1 MPVLD
6 CTPLDQESESVRW
19 LTGYRVSLLGGSIS
33 DCSEPNFPQKLAA
46 NGYTHLLVRRD
57 SADGQWFAGHPAPDG
72 LRLTAGF
79 DDAQVFEVVPRTP
92 AIYTSMMK
100 GFFPREHNA
109 EWTWRWMGYE
119 AAWSIVNGGAE
130 PIVATVGVE
139 LSAFHRARR
148 MEVRLDGRPV
158 QTLVIEPPR
167 RIHQIGPL
175 AVGPGNHELVFHPAD
190 PPTVASDAISNGDT
204 RPLSFAIGT
213 WSWTVQGDRP

>member
-1 MPVLD
+1 
-6 CTPLDQESESVRW
+6 
-19 LTGYRVSLLGGSIS
+19 
-33 DCSEPNFPQKLAA
+33 
-46 NGYTHLLVRRD
+46 
-57 SADGQWFAGHPAPDG
+57 
-72 LRLTAGF
+72 
-79 DDAQVFEVVPRTP
+79 
-92 AIYTSMMK
+92 MMK

-109 EWTWRWMGYE
+109 EWTWRWMGHE

-175 AVGPGNHELVFHPAD
+175 AVSPGNHELVFHPVD
-190 PPTVASDAISNGDT
+190 PPTVASDAIANGDT